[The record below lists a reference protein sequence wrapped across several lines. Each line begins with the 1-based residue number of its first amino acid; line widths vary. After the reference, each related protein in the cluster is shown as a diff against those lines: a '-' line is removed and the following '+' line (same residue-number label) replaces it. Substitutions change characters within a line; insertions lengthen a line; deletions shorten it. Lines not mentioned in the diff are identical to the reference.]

1 MNTTEQQP
9 HPTAAAAAPTAA
21 GLTTAASPIAAADN
35 AGAPPFR
42 IGAII
47 PTFNRAA
54 SLKKILTCLEQQVFP
69 DNSLSLV
76 PIAVV
81 DGSTDGTLEML
92 ARDFPATVIVNGD
105 GNWWYTR
112 SINEGIKKAIRLGCN
127 FILTLNDDII
137 FSADYIN
144 TLVNDY
150 LRSGRGSV
158 IGSVSL
164 SAGKPCLITFSGV
177 SKINFVLKEYNYIP
191 KFTPIEEETLSGI
204 KPSVVLSGRGI
215 LYPAEVFDR
224 FGLYDERLVQYGPET
239 DFTYT
244 ASCNGVKVMISY
256 NARVYENINLTSA
269 GAVYNNPSV
278 RALIKSFGNKYSIN
292 SFRKTYYYSIK
303 HRGVIPGSL
312 IALWRTFGVV
322 KNFALIKWR
331 NKS

>member
-1 MNTTEQQP
+1 MAAASPTAAG
-9 HPTAAAAAPTAA
+9 PTAAAPT
-21 GLTTAASPIAAADN
+21 I
-35 AGAPPFR
+35 R
-42 IGAII
+42 IGAVI

-69 DNSLSLV
+69 DNSLCLV

-92 ARDFPATVIVNGD
+92 ALDFPAAVIVNGD
-105 GNWWYTR
+105 GDWWYTR
-112 SINEGIKKAIRLGCN
+112 SINEGIKKARQLDCN
-127 FILTLNDDII
+127 FILTLNDDIS

-158 IGSVSL
+158 IGSISL

-177 SKINFVLKEYNYIP
+177 SKINFVLKEFNYIP

-215 LYPAEVFDR
+215 LYPAEIFDR
-224 FGLYDERLVQYGPET
+224 FGLYDEKLIQYGPET
-239 DFTYT
+239 DFTYV
-244 ASCNGVKVMISY
+244 ASRNGVKVMISY
-256 NARVYENINLTSA
+256 NARVYENVNLTSA

-278 RALIKSFGNKYSIN
+278 HALIKSFGNKYSIN
-292 SFRKTYYYSIK
+292 SFRKTCYYSIK
-303 HRGVIPGSL
+303 HRGAISGSL

-322 KNFALIKWR
+322 KNFALVKWR